1 MEHIHNTLTVPCGK
15 SRMISYSSSI
25 MKTIIACNS
34 RFPVKSTYYFAFGP
48 ASNACCLLK
57 SIASI

>member
-1 MEHIHNTLTVPCGK
+1 MEHIYNTLTVACGK
-15 SRMISYSSSI
+15 SRTISYSSSI

-34 RFPVKSTYYFAFGP
+34 RFPFGP

>member
-1 MEHIHNTLTVPCGK
+1 MEHIHNTLTVACGK
-15 SRMISYSSSI
+15 SRMISYSI